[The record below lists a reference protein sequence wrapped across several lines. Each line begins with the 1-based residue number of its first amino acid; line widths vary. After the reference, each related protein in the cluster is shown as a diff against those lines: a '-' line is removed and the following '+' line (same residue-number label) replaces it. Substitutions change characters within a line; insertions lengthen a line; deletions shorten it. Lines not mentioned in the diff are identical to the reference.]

1 MEIINVLKQELETMR
16 ISFDGIELL
25 QVKDGVVVARVQ
37 HQKISFILKYF
48 QRDDFKREILNY
60 QILQQL
66 HIPTLQVIS
75 FTESSLL
82 LEDILCSQV
91 YRMGNESDLDNPVVA
106 KLISKWYRELHANGY
121 AYVKKHGEH
130 LYSELDFLTPET
142 IEKIKQHTKTESY
155 PVWQCIENHYSQILQ
170 IQKKRPMT
178 LTYNDFYYTNL
189 VVSKDNSS
197 AMMFDY
203 NLLGKSYAY
212 SDVRN
217 VISSLN
223 PNAREA
229 FLHEY
234 GEIDPLEVIID
245 DVVSVIVTLYFA
257 CRKKQFPLWAKSALN
272 VVETDL
278 MHKVNRML
286 TQCKY

>member
-1 MEIINVLKQELETMR
+1 MEIINVLKQELYTMR
-16 ISFDGIELL
+16 ISFDRIELL

-37 HQKISFILKYF
+37 HRKNSFVLKYF
-48 QRDDFKREILNY
+48 QRDDFKREIVNY
-60 QILQQL
+60 RILQGLQ
-66 HIPTLQVIS
+66 IPTLQVIS
-75 FTESSLL
+75 CTESSLL
-82 LEDILCSQV
+82 LEDILCNQI
-91 YRMGNESDLDNPVVA
+91 YRMGTKSDLDNPVVA

-121 AYVKKHGEH
+121 AYVKKSGEH
-130 LYSELDFLTPET
+130 LYSELDLLTPGT
-142 IEKIKQHTKTESY
+142 IEKIKYHTKTESY
-155 PVWQCIENHYSQILQ
+155 PVWQCIENHYSRILQ
-170 IQKKRPMT
+170 ILKKRPMT

-189 VVSKDNSS
+189 IVSKDNSS

-223 PNAREA
+223 PNARET

-245 DVVSVIVTLYFA
+245 DVISVIVTLYFA
-257 CRKKQFPLWAKSALN
+257 CRKEQFPLWAKSALN
-272 VVETDL
+272 VVETDF